1 MGHHLACRR
10 CGRQI
15 YTVSSIEALAL
26 DERRC
31 PGCSA
36 GLWPE
41 RRLIDRRVVI
51 RRQFIPDLDLQPVHE
66 QRVAE
71 RRQVRRR
78 QTLTA
83 TGTNRVYGWSAR
95 SG

>member
-31 PGCSA
+31 PGCAA

-41 RRLIDRRVVI
+41 RRVDDRRIVI
-51 RRQFIPDLDLQPVHE
+51 RRQFIPDLELVPAEDR
-66 QRVAE
+66 RVAD

-78 QTLTA
+78 QSLTA

>member
-1 MGHHLACRR
+1 MGQLACRR

-15 YTVSSIEALAL
+15 YTVASIEALAL
-26 DERRC
+26 DERQC
-31 PGCSA
+31 AHCGT

-41 RRLIDRRVVI
+41 RRVADRREVI
-51 RRQFIPDLDLQPVHE
+51 RRKLIPDVEVAHDL
-66 QRVAE
+66 RVAE
-71 RRQVRRR
+71 RRQTRRR
-78 QTLTA
+78 QTLIA